1 MLNQIFPSKS
11 YSFVASVNLCNIEM
25 QLPFRENPLWP
36 QRSTNC
42 RGPPSNAKWFLNRL
56 YWLPISN
63 PRLALHNLNL
73 PFQCLV
79 PLYKLF
85 VFVTLIVYDFVIYH
99 FSNFINYCFKVGIGS
114 LMVVKVARAI
124 KGLAIVMFESFISL
138 DGGFIK
144 VLQTRNVRICL
155 HYWYLHEFFH

>member
-1 MLNQIFPSKS
+1 MFNQILPTKS

-73 PFQCLV
+73 LFQCLV

-85 VFVTLIVYDFVIYH
+85 VFVTLILYDFLIYD
-99 FSNFINYCFKVGIGS
+99 FSHFINYCFKEGS

-124 KGLAIVMFESFISL
+124 KRLAIVIFEGFISL
-138 DGGFIK
+138 DGGFKK
-144 VLQTRNVRICL
+144 VLQTRKVRICL
-155 HYWYLHEFFH
+155 HFWYLHEHFH